1 MITGSFTQF
10 IEGLEAVKS
19 IPVEERKRLG
29 ILGVHLEGR
38 WIDEEKN
45 GIHNP
50 QYIPRV
56 MTENECDT
64 LCKYGKE
71 GILKMLTISPRKVS
85 LSRIRQL
92 VASGIL
98 VSIGHSVA
106 SSSEVAAAI
115 HAGAK
120 CVTHLGDAMK

>member
-19 IPVEERKRLG
+19 ISAEERKRLG

-38 WIDEEKN
+38 WIDEEKK

-50 QYIPRV
+50 RYMPGV
-56 MTENECDT
+56 MTKRECDT
-64 LCKYGKE
+64 LCKYGRE
-71 GILKMLTISPRKVS
+71 GILKMLTISPTKVA
-85 LSRIRQL
+85 LSQIRQL
-92 VASGIL
+92 TAAGIL
-98 VSIGHSVA
+98 ISIGHSTA